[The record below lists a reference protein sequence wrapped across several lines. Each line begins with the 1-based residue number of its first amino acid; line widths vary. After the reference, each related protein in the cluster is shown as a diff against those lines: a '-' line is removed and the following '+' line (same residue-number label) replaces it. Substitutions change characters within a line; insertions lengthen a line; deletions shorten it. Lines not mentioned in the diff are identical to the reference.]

1 MFPKFFFS
9 FFWGV
14 CGVRSTSVVVVV
26 VACPFHVSVGSA
38 KTGDAFGDLTS
49 RKSRLVRNPVLKEP
63 VLRFAMPSSVFLCGV
78 EDLMYCK
85 RLSRS
90 PSSSIGVLFVVG
102 LWVWVLDL
110 HRFGLV
116 TQRM

>member
-1 MFPKFFFS
+1 
-9 FFWGV
+9 
-14 CGVRSTSVVVVV
+14 VVVVL
-26 VACPFHVSVGSA
+26 ACPFHVSVGSA

-49 RKSRLVRNPVLKEP
+49 RKSRLVRNPMLKEP
-63 VLRFAMPSSVFLCGV
+63 VLRFAMSSSVFLGGV
-78 EDLMYCK
+78 EDLVYCK

-90 PSSSIGVLFVVG
+90 PGSSIGVLFVVS